1 VESQRRKT
9 SIVFFPFVI
18 VWTLFSFFMK
28 LTGRVVSAIIG
39 LGFMIVGITLSV
51 TLVAAPVGIPLA
63 VFGFLL
69 MLRSVF

>member
-1 VESQRRKT
+1 MDNQRKRT
-9 SIVFFPFVI
+9 PILLLPFVI
-18 VWTLFSFFMK
+18 VWSLFSFFMR
-28 LTGRVVSAIIG
+28 LTGRVVAGISGFIFMIIG
-39 LGFMIVGITLSV
+39 IGLSV

>member
-1 VESQRRKT
+1 METQHRKT

-39 LGFMIVGITLSV
+39 FGFMIVGITLSV